1 MNVIKKIWSILVLMF
16 QIIIVPNLQ
25 FIFGGFTIIML
36 FSTLFGYMFNPQ
48 WIVGVFL
55 IFWSLSVAAFCGV
68 FWRYKQNKYV
78 LCYRMFGIIAYFSL
92 NHFLLWLLKTYG
104 IE

>member
-55 IFWSLSVAAFCGV
+55 IFWSLSVAVFCGV
-68 FWRYKQNKYV
+68 FWAINKINMCFAIGC
-78 LCYRMFGIIAYFSL
+78 LA
-92 NHFLLWLLKTYG
+92 LLL
-104 IE
+104 IFR